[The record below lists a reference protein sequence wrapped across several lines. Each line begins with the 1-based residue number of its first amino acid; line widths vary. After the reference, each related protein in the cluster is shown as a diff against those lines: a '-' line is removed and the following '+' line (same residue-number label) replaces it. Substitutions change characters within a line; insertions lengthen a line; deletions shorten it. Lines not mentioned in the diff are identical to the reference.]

1 MCGIIARIGDG
12 DAVDTLLTGLTNLE
26 YRGYDSAGVA
36 VKNGSGLSVHKHEGK
51 ISQLESRVRQSSP
64 GGQIGIGHTRW
75 STHGPPTDENAHPH
89 TDCTGSIA
97 VVHNGI
103 IENHDTLKAELEARG
118 HEFES
123 ETDTEVIP
131 HLLEERVEDGES
143 LDTAFRNVT
152 QQLDGSYAVAAVSKD
167 SDAIYATRRGSPLV
181 LGIGDDCHYLA
192 SDVPAFLEFTDQVI
206 YLEDG
211 DVVTLTYDSY
221 EITDPDG
228 SPVAHDVRTID
239 WRPEDAE
246 KGRYDHFMR
255 KEISEQPTSLAQTIE
270 GRIQMNGQGESSS
283 PSQTD
288 SGSLTDRRT
297 AADGA
302 PTATDGETTT
312 NVSADA
318 DGTATTPVDEL
329 AASDW
334 VPGINLEE
342 FPPGS
347 FSDLSSIQFVA
358 CGTSYHAAL
367 YGQQMLAR
375 RGVSSQTFR
384 AGEYAML
391 PAPVDEDTLVI
402 GVTQSGET
410 ADTLQSLRRA
420 AEGGART
427 LALTNVVGSTAAR
440 ECDDAMFIRAG
451 PEIGVAATKTFSSQ
465 VVSLAMLA
473 ERIVRD
479 QTGAPSEDSDRLLP
493 ELMNI
498 PQMVDRVLEE
508 TNAEDVINR
517 YRGQDS
523 YFFIGRGIAH
533 PVAMEGALKFK
544 EITYEHA
551 EGFAA
556 GQLKHGPLAL
566 VTPRTP
572 VFAVF
577 SGRHTDKMLSN
588 VEEVQARGAPVI
600 AIVSEDNDRVIDTA
614 DDAITIPESHPDVA
628 GLLANVQLQLVAYHV
643 ADYLDRPIDKPRNL
657 AKSVTV
663 E

>member
-1 MCGIIARIGDG
+1 MLIALRSVQSLGQCREIPRLRGEVGDSMCGITARVGRG
-12 DAVDTLLTGLTNLE
+12 DALDELLTGLSNLE
-26 YRGYDSAGVA
+26 YRGYDSAGIA
-36 VKNGSGLSVHKHEGK
+36 LKNGSGLSVHKREGK
-51 ISQLESRVRQSSP
+51 IDQLESRVRDFSP
-64 GGQIGIGHTRW
+64 AGEIGIGHTRW
-75 STHGPPTDENAHPH
+75 STHGRPTDRNAHPH
-89 TDCTGSIA
+89 TDCTDSIA

-103 IENHDTLKAELEARG
+103 IENYDELKSELEDRG
-118 HEFES
+118 HHFES

-131 HLLEERVEDGES
+131 HLLEEHLAEGHSMEA
-143 LDTAFRNVT
+143 AFRRVPK
-152 QQLDGSYAVAAVSKD
+152 QLDGSYAIAAIAGD
-167 SDAIYATRRGSPLV
+167 SDAVYATRRGSPLV
-181 LGIGDDCHYLA
+181 LGLDDGCHYLA

-211 DVVTLTYDSY
+211 DIVSLTQDGY
-221 EITDPDG
+221 EITDTENHPI
-228 SPVAHDVRTID
+228 SRDVRTID
-239 WRPEDAE
+239 WMAEDAE

-255 KEISEQPTSLAQTIE
+255 KEISEQPTSLSQKIE
-270 GRIQMNGQGESSS
+270 GRIDMSDSENDDSS
-283 PSQTD
+283 
-288 SGSLTDRRT
+288 
-297 AADGA
+297 
-302 PTATDGETTT
+302 
-312 NVSADA
+312 
-318 DGTATTPVDEL
+318 TPAIEF
-329 AASDW
+329 
-334 VPGINLEE
+334 EE
-342 FPPGS
+342 FPPGA
-347 FSDLSSIQFVA
+347 FADVSSIQFVA

-367 YGQQMLAR
+367 YGQAMLAR
-375 RGVSSQTFR
+375 RGISSQTFR

-410 ADTLQSLRRA
+410 ADTLESLRRA
-420 AEGGART
+420 KEGGART

-440 ECDDAMFIRAG
+440 ECDEALFIRAG

-465 VVSLAMLA
+465 VVSLALLI
-473 ERIVRD
+473 ERICEDVSGQQSD
-479 QTGAPSEDSDRLLP
+479 QADSLLTALV
-493 ELMNI
+493 EL
-498 PQMVDRVLEE
+498 PAMVERVLEE
-508 TNAEDVINR
+508 TNAKDVINA
-517 YRGQDS
+517 YRGMDS

-566 VTPRTP
+566 VTPQTP

-577 SGRHTDKMLSN
+577 TGRYTDKMLSN

-600 AIVSEDNDRVIDTA
+600 GIVSEEQQRVINTVDE
-614 DDAITIPESHPDVA
+614 AITIPESHPDIA

-643 ADYLDRPIDKPRNL
+643 ANSLNRAIDKPRNL